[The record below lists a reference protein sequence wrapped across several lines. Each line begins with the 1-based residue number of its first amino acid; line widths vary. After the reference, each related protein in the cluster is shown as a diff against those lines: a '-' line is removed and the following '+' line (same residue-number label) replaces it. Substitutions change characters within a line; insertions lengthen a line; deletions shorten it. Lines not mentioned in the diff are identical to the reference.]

1 MKVFNMSINVNLRGE
16 GDEVGPGTR
25 HEGRFE
31 QSPMSYNHVY
41 TQNEKI
47 KWEYLYWFLNVP
59 TACLCRSGTLRQTFS
74 CTPACT
80 KSPGKEEDICLNR
93 SRYRRSLLP
102 ALNCFL
108 TFCHA
113 VTARP
118 CPTW

>member
-1 MKVFNMSINVNLRGE
+1 MKVFNMSININLRGE

-93 SRYRRSLLP
+93 SR
-102 ALNCFL
+102 
-108 TFCHA
+108 
-113 VTARP
+113 
-118 CPTW
+118 